1 MNSRRKKFRG
11 YEKKSCDTYTSEE
24 RFFDDTRSLL
34 QECKKD
40 VWMIYEKKGDIHLH
54 KRKKKNRGY

>member
-1 MNSRRKKFRG
+1 MSSRRKKFRG